1 MKTDDL
7 WILSNSSELC
17 GTLLDLAFDQKPLP
31 PSHTLLGRAFDLL
44 VNRCLVPNEAQGD
57 LGDLLSRFEKV
68 HSDSVL
74 HRLSERIQRRMR
86 IGSVKLIAMAEGS
99 AYGVDPIQKLLLWHN
114 SEKCFFEFDNAL
126 DAPARVF
133 RFSFFEHEL
142 AIAEWAFEW
151 LIDERI
157 DLRYFLFCF
166 EPKSLVD

>member
-57 LGDLLSRFEKV
+57 LGDLLSRFAKA
-68 HSDSVL
+68 HSDSVI
-74 HRLSERIQRRMR
+74 HRLPERIQRRMR

-99 AYGVDPIQKLLLWHN
+99 AGINPIQKLLLWHV

-133 RFSFFEHEL
+133 QFSFIEHEL
-142 AIAEWAFEW
+142 AIAEWAVDW
-151 LIDERI
+151 LIDERL
-157 DLRYFLFCF
+157 DLKYFRFYF
-166 EPKSLVD
+166 